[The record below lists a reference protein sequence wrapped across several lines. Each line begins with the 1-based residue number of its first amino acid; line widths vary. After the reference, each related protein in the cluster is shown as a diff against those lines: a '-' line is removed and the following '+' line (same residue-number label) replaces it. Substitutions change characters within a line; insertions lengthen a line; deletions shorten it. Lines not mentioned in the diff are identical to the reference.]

1 MHRSGGYP
9 DPIGENELSSV
20 VNAPQPPTTEAST
33 FCPHMLAVVNK
44 SVALVFAA
52 LARGPTADLA
62 NKRRPRPYRLASWS
76 KDIGGTCHR
85 VAAAIAPCHL
95 LGY

>member
-20 VNAPQPPTTEAST
+20 VNAPQPPTTAAST

-52 LARGPTADLA
+52 LARGP
-62 NKRRPRPYRLASWS
+62 
-76 KDIGGTCHR
+76 
-85 VAAAIAPCHL
+85 
-95 LGY
+95 